1 MIKNTELSTSAS
13 MARKFAENLDDM
25 VNTEEEMAF
34 GDLNITGNCSDY
46 DILEE

>member
-1 MIKNTELSTSAS
+1 MKPKELSTSAQVV
-13 MARKFAENLDDM
+13 RQLTENPDCM